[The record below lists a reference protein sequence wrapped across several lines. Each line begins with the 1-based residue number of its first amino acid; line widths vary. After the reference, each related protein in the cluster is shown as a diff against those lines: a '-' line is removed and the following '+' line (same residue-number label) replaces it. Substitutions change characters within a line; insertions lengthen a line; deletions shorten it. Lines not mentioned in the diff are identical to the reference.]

1 MALAQ
6 VQALVCS
13 EDKDDSPQPQQPPR
27 VDKTRTAPAP
37 AVWNDRSAGSRCA
50 WILPRQKN
58 VRQIANHGSRSP
70 DNIDR
75 DLIACGNNDPKPD
88 ECLAVFGHGN
98 ILGRE
103 DRRQETGVTGVQELQ
118 NAEVIQFG

>member
-13 EDKDDSPQPQQPPR
+13 EDKDESPPPQQPPR